1 MAIKTRIQSKNG
13 TEAEW
18 DLATNFIPLK
28 GEIIIYNADEENIYP
43 RIKIGDGETPVTQLP
58 FANEEISDAEIDEIC
73 SSTTEASEGVGYIL
87 QG

>member
-18 DLATNFIPLK
+18 NLATNFIPLK
-28 GEIIIYNADEENIYP
+28 GEVIIYNTDGENIYP
-43 RIKIGDGETPVTQLP
+43 RMKIGDGETPIIQLP
-58 FANEEISDAEIDEIC
+58 FANGEISDAEIDEIC
-73 SSTTEASEGVGYIL
+73 SSITEASEGVGYIL